1 MPRRASTIGLSSHPS
16 TDPATPL
23 RSLRRYLG
31 IDGGG
36 GVSGTSWSAGLAD
49 PFINPSTLQS
59 FSHPPPSPITQVFGE
74 PCLAIYMSFLA
85 AFGVAETI
93 MIIIGTSSRRVE
105 VDGREEEKR
114 RERGGGETVA
124 FVQ

>member
-1 MPRRASTIGLSSHPS
+1 MVE
-16 TDPATPL
+16 
-23 RSLRRYLG
+23 
-31 IDGGG
+31 
-36 GVSGTSWSAGLAD
+36 GVSQARFGRLASQTHLS
-49 PFINPSTLQS
+49 I
-59 FSHPPPSPITQVFGE
+59 HPRCNHSPIRATITMASPITQVFGE

-114 RERGGGETVA
+114 RERGGGRPSPLFNERLCE
-124 FVQ
+124 